1 MLQTKPNKN
10 NSNSVTTTRGGY
22 ILSFLLFK
30 PKKEKKKEKDLGMET
45 PGRIQNESH
54 TQCSPIY
61 STRHDLN

>member
-1 MLQTKPNKN
+1 MLQTKPNKT

-30 PKKEKKKEKDLGMET
+30 PKKEKKEKDLGMET